1 MLDNQQITSGGIAQ
15 QSGLDIFSS
24 IINYTGE
31 FINWGNS
38 FNYLDKLDSD
48 TDYATVA
55 ADPQTDALINS
66 PATVSN
72 QWYRYHSSGS
82 PYISI
87 QAPISRNGFFVFAG
101 KKLGSAISYSGMY
114 QKLSG
119 LTVGKEYE
127 ISIQTVINEGSG
139 IIYVKT
145 YSPSGDSFIE
155 NSSSSISYPVYSS
168 SIGIQKST
176 FTAVTGNDII
186 LLYFNATIE
195 TSEGSESLG
204 FITDISIKEEQEYLV
219 PIYAQDIFG
228 NDHKVLKLNAGNS
241 ISDD

>member
-1 MLDNQQITSGGIAQ
+1 MSNNQQITSGGIAQ
-15 QSGLDIFSS
+15 QSGLDVFSS
-24 IINYTGE
+24 IITYDGE

-38 FNYLDKLDSD
+38 FAYGTQLDSD
-48 TDYATVA
+48 TDYSTVA
-55 ADPQTDALINS
+55 TDPQTDALVNS

-82 PYISI
+82 PYVSIS
-87 QAPISRNGFFVFAG
+87 APTSRGGFFEFHGRKV
-101 KKLGSAISYSGMY
+101 GSAISYSGMY

-127 ISIQTVINEGSG
+127 ITIRTAISNDSG

-155 NSSSSISYPVYSS
+155 NSSSSISFPVSSS

-186 LLYFNATIE
+186 LLYFNSTVE
-195 TSEGSESLG
+195 TENNVKVY
-204 FITDISIKEEQEYLV
+204 ITDISIKEEQEYLV

-228 NDHKVLKLNAGNS
+228 NDHKVLRLNAGNT
-241 ISDD
+241 ISED